1 LGAARARF
9 LLLAFLPAVFFGF
22 LGWLV
27 AGWGWGWGGGGG
39 GGAHNLWFSLS
50 FKVFFF
56 SLSFSLGFG
65 LWVLLKAKRVV

>member
-1 LGAARARF
+1 MGAARARF

-22 LGWLV
+22 LGCLMPLGGWWL
-27 AGWGWGWGGGGG
+27 AGGGGG
-39 GGAHNLWFSLS
+39 DNLWFSLS